1 MEPTQC
7 YVCYDYGD
15 TPNISTWNFLCNSR
29 KYTQSS
35 LEIFHDLFDDSSIV
49 VSPEMTADD
58 VREWDS
64 FNHINLIISI
74 EAEFRIK
81 FQAAELEVM
90 HNVGALADRIEKK
103 LADQGR

>member
-1 MEPTQC
+1 
-7 YVCYDYGD
+7 
-15 TPNISTWNFLCNSR
+15 
-29 KYTQSS
+29 
-35 LEIFHDLFDDSSIV
+35 
-49 VSPEMTADD
+49 MTADD